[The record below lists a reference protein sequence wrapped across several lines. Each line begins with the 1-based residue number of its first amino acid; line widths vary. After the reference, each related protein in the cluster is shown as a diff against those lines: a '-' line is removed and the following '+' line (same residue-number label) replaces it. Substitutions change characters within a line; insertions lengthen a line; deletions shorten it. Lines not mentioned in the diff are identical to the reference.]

1 MSGKHWRAWGVL
13 FRSQNRLDGSSA
25 FLVGTTLHPCR
36 TMLFTTRREARAF
49 IAAEYGYI
57 RERKDLRD
65 EPHGWRMPV
74 PVQVDVRIS
83 KRGALP

>member
-1 MSGKHWRAWGVL
+1 MSKKHWTAWGVL
-13 FRSQNRLDGSSA
+13 FRSKNRLDGERA

-36 TMLFTTRREARAF
+36 TMLFTTRRDAREF
-49 IAAEYGYI
+49 IAKEYGYI
-57 RERKDLRD
+57 RERQDLRS

-83 KRGALP
+83 LRGALS